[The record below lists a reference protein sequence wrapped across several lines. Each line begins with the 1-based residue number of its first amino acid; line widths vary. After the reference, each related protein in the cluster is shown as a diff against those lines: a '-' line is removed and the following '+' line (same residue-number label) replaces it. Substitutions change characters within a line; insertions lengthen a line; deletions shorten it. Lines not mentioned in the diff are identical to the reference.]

1 MSTNRQTPAPEPSG
15 AGPSAPASEPVVSGK
30 YVGYVLLFGVIF
42 LFLYIV
48 PEILIFTQTGF
59 APVEHL
65 VDSGP
70 NPTLR
75 AILSDLWRDRAQLL
89 NPLNNPLVRFFL
101 VTILAGVVLDQV
113 KKNAPR
119 DNA

>member
-1 MSTNRQTPAPEPSG
+1 
-15 AGPSAPASEPVVSGK
+15 
-30 YVGYVLLFGVIF
+30 
-42 LFLYIV
+42 
-48 PEILIFTQTGF
+48 LIFKQSGF

-65 VDSGP
+65 VESGS

-89 NPLNNPLVRFFL
+89 NPFHNPLVRFFL
-101 VTILAGVVLDQV
+101 VTIVAGVVLDQV

-119 DNA
+119 DTA